1 MVNSF
6 PVAALVGTLLGF
18 LAGIGI
24 GGGSLLILWLTIVV
38 GLDPHTARCINL
50 MFFIPC
56 ALCSSLFRWKHGDV
70 PIKKLIA
77 PILLGAIMAGLF
89 SYISAGMDTTLLKK
103 IFGWL
108 LILTGL
114 RELFYRPRCKEFK

>member
-1 MVNSF
+1 MVNPF
-6 PVAALVGTLLGF
+6 LVAAIMGLLFGF
-18 LAGIGI
+18 MAGIGI
-24 GGGSLLILWLTIVV
+24 GGGSLLILWLTLVV

-56 ALCSSLFRWKHGDV
+56 ALCSCLFRLRQGDI

-77 PILLGAIMAGLF
+77 PILLGAIMAGIF
-89 SYISAGMDTTLLKK
+89 SFISGDLDTALLRK

-114 RELFYRPRCKEFK
+114 RELCYQPRFKEFK